1 VAYTKQNQDTMHALI
16 IYFRLAMLF
25 FSPSLWS
32 SNFLFNRLHPFGA
45 KLKPKYF
52 KFVEPC
58 KIERK
63 KTILKEE
70 DKMGGN
76 LKNSMKSSLWSS
88 CFSSYK
94 YSIPQ
99 FFKNTLL
106 V

>member
-1 VAYTKQNQDTMHALI
+1 
-16 IYFRLAMLF
+16 
-25 FSPSLWS
+25 
-32 SNFLFNRLHPFGA
+32 LHPFGA

-76 LKNSMKSSLWSS
+76 LKK
-88 CFSSYK
+88 
-94 YSIPQ
+94 
-99 FFKNTLL
+99 
-106 V
+106 